1 MTGHSLL
8 NSADQNKLRQSLETV
23 ETTEVQAEDPAEE
36 KAEEEEEDEEE
47 DEDEADSSEEEDE
60 DADEQDEGSL
70 LLYFSFAFDW
80 IH

>member
-36 KAEEEEEDEEE
+36 KAEEEDEEE
-47 DEDEADSSEEEDE
+47 EDEADSSEEEDE
-60 DADEQDEGSL
+60 DVDEQDEGSL
-70 LLYFSFAFDW
+70 LLYFSFALDW
-80 IH
+80 VH